1 MMFIQA
7 MEICYIQD
15 GNSVM
20 AGAEGKRVCGRILHT
35 AGAHNNIV

>member
-15 GNSVM
+15 GSGVM
-20 AGAEGKRVCGRILHT
+20 AGAEGHFYIAARMIPYSS
-35 AGAHNNIV
+35 AE